1 MCWCGLEL
9 CRPSLGILL
18 KDCRVENGR
27 RTKKHTKHHNCLAGH
42 QGLRPH
48 VAQSPKAGCLH
59 CQPSRWRVWGP
70 VWCGGM
76 WELALGGGSHAAGYP

>member
-27 RTKKHTKHHNCLAGH
+27 RTKKPKTPQLPCQGTRGLAPMWHSLPKLGACTVSPVGGGSG
-42 QGLRPH
+42 GL
-48 VAQSPKAGCLH
+48 
-59 CQPSRWRVWGP
+59 
-70 VWCGGM
+70 CGVEM